1 MLIDNSAPR
10 CLRWRLA
17 ITKTSWPL
25 LMSFVIA
32 FLVYALVGSIGIAAI
47 VGGFD
52 LAIKII
58 LYCFNER
65 IWNRI
70 YIRKRK
76 QSSFVL
82 WFTGLPCSGKSTLA
96 DMTYHYLLGKK
107 HRVERL
113 DGDAVRSALPDT
125 GFTREE
131 RNAHIRR
138 IGYLSSMLE
147 KNGITVIASFVSPY
161 RDARRY
167 VRAMC
172 TNFIEIFV
180 EASVEECEK
189 RDTKKL
195 YEKARAGK
203 ISNFTG
209 ISDPYEAPEN
219 PELTV
224 NTDSETEEESFE
236 KVKQFIQRSMK
247 N

>member
-1 MLIDNSAPR
+1 
-10 CLRWRLA
+10 
-17 ITKTSWPL
+17 
-25 LMSFVIA
+25 MSFVIA

-58 LYCFNER
+58 FYFFNER

-70 YIRKRK
+70 YIGKQK

-195 YEKARAGK
+195 YEKARAG
-203 ISNFTG
+203 IIINFTG
-209 ISDPYEAPEN
+209 IDDPYESPKN
-219 PELTV
+219 PEIKI
-224 NTDSETEEESFE
+224 STENISRENAVEQIINYLKAE
-236 KVKQFIQRSMK
+236 KYI
-247 N
+247 